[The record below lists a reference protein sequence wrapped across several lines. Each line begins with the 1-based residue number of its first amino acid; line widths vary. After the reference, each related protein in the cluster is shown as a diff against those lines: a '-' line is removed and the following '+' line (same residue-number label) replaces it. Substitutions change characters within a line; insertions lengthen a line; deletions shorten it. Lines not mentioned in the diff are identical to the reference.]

1 LQEVRGK
8 HWDDYWA
15 DCAHDRG
22 LFALIAKFY
31 RHFIISPALRHHFER
46 TFRDEPGRVYLHAG
60 CGSGE
65 SDRLIGF
72 HNASFLLLDSSQ
84 RALEIARRK
93 TTLAN
98 VQLVRADLF
107 DPPFRTGSIDGIW
120 NLGVMEHFHESE
132 IVRIF
137 EGFGRI
143 LKPGGRCLILW
154 PPTYGLSVMVLRSF
168 LFVVNRFRREP
179 LVLYPD
185 EISRFTSRR
194 DAERLVGPGGLRV
207 EAAHFGARDA
217 FTYVV
222 LIASKPG

>member
-1 LQEVRGK
+1 MQEFRGK

-15 DCAHDRG
+15 DSAHDRG

-31 RHFIISPALRHHFER
+31 RRFIISPALRYHFQR

-65 SDRLIGF
+65 SDRLIRF
-72 HNASFLLLDSSQ
+72 HDASFILLDISQ
-84 RALEIARRK
+84 QALEIARRK
-93 TTLAN
+93 TMLGN

-107 DPPFRTGSIDGIW
+107 DPPFKTGSIDGIW
-120 NLGVMEHFHESE
+120 NLGVMEHFHEPE

-143 LKPGGRCLILW
+143 LKPGGRCLLLW
-154 PPTYGLSVMVLRSF
+154 PPYYGLSVMVLRSF

-185 EISRFTSRR
+185 EVSRFTSRR
-194 DAERLVGPGGLRV
+194 DARRLLEPGGLQV

-222 LIASKPG
+222 LVATKPG